1 MIQTSKLFPTRL
13 SDRLGDV
20 AHAFSVLCRI
30 FQPDISESRV
40 DSPPGHPTG
49 LAAIVLALAWLLPLH
64 AQDWEN
70 PVRKLLEEGKPAVGA
85 TINVASVDVAAH
97 AANMGFDFLWIEM
110 EHSPITL
117 ETLRDIVLA
126 TRGLKAIPFARVPV
140 NELWTAK
147 RVLDTGALG
156 VIFPFT
162 GTPEMARQ
170 AVAACKYPPEGLRG
184 SGAGL
189 ASFRWPSPEGYH
201 KFANRNVMVITL
213 IENQAGVDHI
223 DEIAQ
228 ILGIDVIFIGPSD
241 LSWQLGIGGQYE
253 HPKFKAAVAKIIAAA
268 KKHNKV
274 LGRPASSAEQ
284 VNRYREQGFSF
295 FQSDSV
301 LGLMRDGARKVLEPL
316 GKTGFDPAE
325 QLLY

>member
-1 MIQTSKLFPTRL
+1 MIRTRL
-13 SDRLGDV
+13 LV
-20 AHAFSVLCRI
+20 
-30 FQPDISESRV
+30 
-40 DSPPGHPTG
+40 
-49 LAAIVLALAWLLPLH
+49 IVLALAWLLPLD

-70 PVRKLLEEGKPAVGA
+70 PVRKLLEEGKPVVGA
-85 TINVASVDVAAH
+85 TINVNSVDVAAH

-110 EHSPITL
+110 EHSPLTL
-117 ETLRDIVLA
+117 ETLRDMVLA

-147 RVLDTGALG
+147 RVLDAGVLG

-213 IENQAGVDHI
+213 IENQAGVDHV
-223 DEIAQ
+223 DEIAA
-228 ILGIDVIFIGPSD
+228 IPGIDVIFIGPSD

-253 HPKFKAAVAKIIAAA
+253 HPRFKAAVAKIIAAA
-268 KKHNKV
+268 KRNNKV

-284 VNRYREQGFSF
+284 VSQYMEQGFSF
-295 FQSDSV
+295 FQSGSV
-301 LGLMRDGARKVLEPL
+301 LGLMREGARKILEPL

-325 QLLY
+325 KLLY